1 MCSVHM
7 YAISEF
13 AYVQF
18 AYMQHYNSNIGN
30 IRFAHVYFC
39 KGRYT
44 FVNSSRYCDIKMNM
58 KIVQNC
64 CKKLGSERVLRGL
77 DFKCT
82 HMYYV
87 HLWQFTSLTFKCPTK
102 LMFLCF

>member
-1 MCSVHM
+1 M

-13 AYVQF
+13 AYVHSLQICHAYVQF
-18 AYMQHYNSNIGN
+18 AYMQHYSSNICN

-44 FVNSSRYCDIKMNM
+44 FVNSSCYCDIKMNM

-64 CKKLGSERVLRGL
+64 CRNLAVRE
-77 DFKCT
+77 F
-82 HMYYV
+82 
-87 HLWQFTSLTFKCPTK
+87 
-102 LMFLCF
+102 